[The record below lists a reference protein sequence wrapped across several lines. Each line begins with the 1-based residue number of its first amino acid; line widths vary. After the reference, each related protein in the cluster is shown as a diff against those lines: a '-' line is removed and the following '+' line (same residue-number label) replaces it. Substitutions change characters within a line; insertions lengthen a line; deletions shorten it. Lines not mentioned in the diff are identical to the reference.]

1 MGEAAKERYDQEQ
14 ALLREQQGLSPVDE
28 DLHIAAPQRAEVNP
42 KVYRDVEPILF
53 RGFLYV
59 PAEINGVSFVFKSLN
74 SHEFEMLGL
83 FCQGKDKR
91 QIDNIF
97 LAYGVFMVDG
107 VNILPDRENWISEVA
122 SVFEGLEEGARRKV
136 IRYISEINRR
146 ANRAVRLTEV
156 FSFEGTS
163 RMRWA
168 QCYNLDLTSPAIT
181 VVKGTEGLGL
191 NWGQLTW
198 RAVNF
203 FEDRRGTSEQAWEN
217 AKFVASS
224 MAGSKGMSKVN
235 AQDKQRREREEKE
248 RYTQRDRI
256 LREVVLGEAASTD
269 AKKGAPMKA
278 AQTVEELAD
287 QLEKDLKGEK
297 DFHDMV
303 VDAHERRI
311 RDARQQRQQ
320 QLQKLRDA
328 HVKQFG
334 DKPVIGG
341 MDSFM
346 GLTPDEVQN
355 RIQERQE
362 RTLRRLAAAEAR
374 PAEFDPK
381 LAQFHEKWASAKTL
395 SGQDPYEV
403 APLALDDK
411 PRVLPFK
418 RGDS

>member
-1 MGEAAKERYDQEQ
+1 MGEAATERYDQEQ
-14 ALLREQQGLSPVDE
+14 AALREQQGLSPVDE
-28 DLHIAAPQRAEVNP
+28 DLHIEAPQQAEVNP
-42 KVYRDVEPILF
+42 EVYRDVEPILF

-74 SHEFEMLGL
+74 AHEFELLGL
-83 FCQGKDKR
+83 YCQGKDKH
-91 QIDNIF
+91 QIDSVF

-107 VNILPDRENWISEVA
+107 VNILADREHWITEVA
-122 SVFEGLEEGARRKV
+122 SVFDGLEDGARRKV
-136 IRYISEINRR
+136 IRCISEINRR
-146 ANRAVRLTEV
+146 ANRAVRLSEV
-156 FSFEGTS
+156 YSMEPSS

-168 QCYNLDLTSPAIT
+168 QYHNLDLTSPAIT
-181 VVKGTEGLGL
+181 GVVGTERLGL

-203 FEDRRGTSEQAWEN
+203 FEDRRGASEQAWEN

-248 RYTQRDRI
+248 RFTQRDKI
-256 LREVVLGEAASTD
+256 LREVVLGEARSSD
-269 AKKGAPMKA
+269 AKKGAPVKA
-278 AQTVEELAD
+278 AQTVEELAS
-287 QLEKDLKGEK
+287 QLEKDLRGEK

-311 RDARQQRQQ
+311 RDAQQQRQQ
-320 QLQKLRDA
+320 QLQKLRNA
-328 HVKQFG
+328 HVKRFG

-346 GLTPDEVQN
+346 GLTPDEVQK
-355 RIQERQE
+355 RIDQRRE
-362 RTLRRLAAAEAR
+362 RTVRRLAAAEAR
-374 PAEFDPK
+374 PSEYDPK
-381 LAQFHEKWASAKTL
+381 LAKFHEKWSSAKTL
-395 SGQDPYEV
+395 DGRDPYEV